1 MTSIIETGVDGG
13 VGRLVLNHP
22 PLNILTQDMLTE
34 MRAALGSLEVDP
46 AVRVLLVS
54 ARGKHFSA
62 GADVGEHLPPH
73 YRQMIPEFLD
83 TIAAIDGFPLPVVA
97 EVRGKCL
104 GGGFEVVQA
113 ADIVVAAEDASF
125 GQPEIVLGVFPPAA
139 CVLLPERCA
148 SGLAADLVLSGA
160 VIGAVEAQGH
170 GLVRKIVPS
179 GELEDEAMATAQRI
193 ARYSRAA
200 LEITKRALRNG
211 STQRRAA
218 AFRDVGDIYV
228 EELMSTADAIEGLR
242 AFQEKRQPVWSHQ

>member
-1 MTSIIETGVDGG
+1 MASIIETSVDGG
-13 VGRLVLNHP
+13 LGRLVLNHP
-22 PLNILTQDMLTE
+22 PLNILTQEMLTE
-34 MRAALGSLEVDP
+34 MRAALRSLEASP

-62 GADVGEHLPPH
+62 GADVQEHLPPH
-73 YRQMIPEFLD
+73 YRQMIPEFLE

-97 EVRGKCL
+97 AVQGKCL

-113 ADIVVAAEDASF
+113 ADIVVAADDASF

-139 CVLLPERCA
+139 CVLLPERCD

-160 VIGAVEAQGH
+160 VIGAVEAREH
-170 GLVRKIVPS
+170 GLVRKIVPR
-179 GELEDEAMATAQRI
+179 GELEVEATATAQRI
-193 ARYSRAA
+193 ARHSRAA

-211 STQRRAA
+211 STQRHAA

-228 EELMSTADAIEGLR
+228 DELMNTADAIEGLR
-242 AFQEKRQPVWSHQ
+242 AFQEKRQPAWSHQ